1 MISLTRFDG
10 SKFVIS
16 CEVIQYVE
24 ATPDTIITQITG
36 DKVMVKETV
45 DEIIDL
51 VIDFRQKIFA
61 GALQLHRDENID
73 YIE

>member
-1 MISLTRFDG
+1 MIQLTRYDG
-10 SKFVIS
+10 SRFVIS

-24 ATPDTIITQITG
+24 STPDTIITQTTG
-36 DKVMVKETV
+36 DKIMVKESV

-51 VIDFRQKIFA
+51 VIEFRQKIFA